1 LSAQDHT
8 RVEPLHAPGRITP
21 AAMPATVLVIGLVN
35 EPSGNGTWV
44 WDLLDR
50 IEPQLRE
57 LIDLTDPGIPM
68 PQLRRATSRHHR
80 MADALPKH
88 ERVVLVT
95 AAEPDEPRAGITRWH
110 CSPGRL
116 RAVRQT
122 SPATPASGP
131 AVDPFLLEDEIAQG
145 GLDLVRVPPC
155 RTASGPR
162 TSSRVVASALLGI
175 LWDIVREA
183 RHEETGDRAAA

>member
-1 LSAQDHT
+1 MSAQDHT
-8 RVEPLHAPGRITP
+8 RVEPLHAPGRGTP
-21 AAMPATVLVIGLVN
+21 APAPASVFVIGLVN
-35 EPSGNGTWV
+35 EPSENGAWV
-44 WDLLDR
+44 WGLLDR

-57 LIDLTDPGIPM
+57 LIDMTDPGIPM

-80 MADALPKH
+80 LSDALPHH

-116 RAVRQT
+116 RVVRQT

-131 AVDPFLLEDEIAQG
+131 AIDPFLLEDEIAQG
-145 GLDLVRVPPC
+145 GLDLVRVPP
-155 RTASGPR
+155 RQTVSGTR
-162 TSSRVVASALLGI
+162 ASSRVVASALLGI

-183 RHEETGDRAAA
+183 HREETSGRAAA